1 MMVAKKRKRGARRME
16 FLIHLN
22 AKKGAKAHIW
32 TGDDTA
38 CRAWS
43 LSMKHSPRYRLFD
56 SAMGCDICMPC
67 RSEALP
73 LILNGVLQVEPH
85 EAELIRQDLP
95 EMLAERAARILA
107 QRTEGEP
114 LN

>member
-1 MMVAKKRKRGARRME
+1 MMARFGARRME

-43 LSMKHSPRYRLFD
+43 LSMNHSPRYRLFD
-56 SAMGCDICMPC
+56 STMGCDICQTC

-73 LILNGVLQVEPH
+73 LILNGVLQVESM
-85 EAELIRQDLP
+85 AELIRQDLP
-95 EMLAERAARILA
+95 EMLAERAARVLA
-107 QRTEGEP
+107 QRAEGEP

>member
-1 MMVAKKRKRGARRME
+1 MARFGARRMV

-43 LSMKHSPRYRLFD
+43 LSMKSFPALSPVRFNDGVRYLQH
-56 SAMGCDICMPC
+56 MP
-67 RSEALP
+67 
-73 LILNGVLQVEPH
+73 
-85 EAELIRQDLP
+85 
-95 EMLAERAARILA
+95 
-107 QRTEGEP
+107 
-114 LN
+114 